1 MSGHVFYSKLGGR
14 YICLM
19 KGRSRGRGRRRKR
32 KEKEEGWGFG
42 TSVYYPYKESFKSPY
57 K

>member
-1 MSGHVFYSKLGGR
+1 MSGHVFYSKVGGR